1 MICVHL
7 DWRKSHYGKVILDEV
22 FGEQNF
28 QNEIVWHYS
37 GWNKKLKSYF
47 ERRHD
52 VLLYY
57 SKTATPRFNSY
68 AQPWE
73 SKEEYV
79 KVRKQELLV
88 DDDGREY
95 VLSDAGGGKRVQRYI
110 EEAMA
115 AGRPSDDVWKLD
127 KINNSSKEAVGYPRQ
142 KPKALLERVVG
153 AFSDPGDLVLDC
165 FVGSGTTADVAE
177 RAWPPLDRDR
187 LGEARHL
194 HDAAPAP
201 WDSRAA
207 TAVRPSSCTAG
218 IYDNDLLE
226 KPRSRLQGLLPR
238 AVRVPPGR
246 AQDRRRPDRRTR
258 KGDPVH
264 LFPFN
269 QTDA

>member
-153 AFSDPGDLVLDC
+153 AFSDPGDVVLDC
-165 FVGSGTTADVAE
+165 FVGSGTTAVVAE
-177 RAWPPLDRDR
+177 KLGRRWIAVDCGKLAIYTTQKR
-187 LGEARHL
+187 LLSGSDGFDL
-194 HDAAPAP
+194 
-201 WDSRAA
+201 
-207 TAVRPSSCTAG
+207 CTAG
-218 IYDNDLLE
+218 LYDNDLLE
-226 KPRSRLQGLLPR
+226 KLSFPEFEVFCLDLFGCRPQKHTISGVPMAGTRRAHPCTSSRTT
-238 AVRVPPGR
+238 
-246 AQDRRRPDRRTR
+246 RRT
-258 KGDPVH
+258 
-264 LFPFN
+264 L
-269 QTDA
+269 